1 MAVAYSDMERVF
13 AAGDSGALSSAYS
26 MWGALVY
33 TVARRGS
40 DSAEAASDI
49 TRHTFLSVW
58 CGGGASTGLDLK
70 SRLVLTARTLVH
82 RHLSGRGAT
91 TEEHRAADEVIDRV
105 VVRDELTALAEP
117 VRSATLAALAAG
129 ANADAAGRGGQL
141 SPEETALA
149 VTVGLQQLSRG
160 LAGSRSV

>member
-1 MAVAYSDMERVF
+1 MAVAYSDMERIF
-13 AAGDSGALSSAYS
+13 AAGDSEALSSAYS

-40 DSAEAASDI
+40 DSAETASDI
-49 TRHTFLSVW
+49 TQQTFLSVW
-58 CGGGASTGLDLK
+58 YGGGASTGLDLK

-117 VRSATLAALAAG
+117 ARSATLAALAVSSS
-129 ANADAAGRGGQL
+129 ADATGIGGQL
-141 SPEETALA
+141 TPEEASLA
-149 VTVGLQQLSRG
+149 VTTGLQQLSRG